1 MKLKFYVMLC
11 LLLSM
16 KVTAQQVIAN
26 AGEFWNNSEGS
37 LSWTIGEVVTETVT
51 VTGYHLTQG
60 FQQIQEG
67 YLILSDN
74 LFSNDITIFPNP
86 FSSEVKIQTIDNH
99 ADYDLI
105 VFDYQN
111 KIVYQ
116 KNFLFSP
123 ACEQLTIDLS
133 SLAAGYYYFELIIP
147 IENKRFIQRLIK
159 LKDDQ

>member
-1 MKLKFYVMLC
+1 MKLKFYIILC
-11 LLLSM
+11 LLFSM

-51 VTGYHLTQG
+51 TASYQLTQG

-67 YLILSDN
+67 YLVLSDN
-74 LFSNDITIFPNP
+74 LFLNDITIFPNP
-86 FSSEVKIQTIDNH
+86 FSSEVKIQTNYEH
-99 ADYDLI
+99 AVFDLI

-116 KNFLFSP
+116 NEILFSP

-133 SLAAGYYYFELIIP
+133 VLDAGYYYFELTTP
-147 IENKRFIQRLIK
+147 LENKRFIQRLIK
-159 LKDDQ
+159 LKDD

>member
-1 MKLKFYVMLC
+1 MKLKFYIILC
-11 LLLSM
+11 LLFSM

-51 VTGYHLTQG
+51 TTSYQLTQG

-67 YLILSDN
+67 YLVLSDN
-74 LFSNDITIFPNP
+74 LFLNDITIFPNP
-86 FSSEVKIQTIDNH
+86 FSSEVKIQTNYKH
-99 ADYDLI
+99 AVFDLI

-116 KNFLFSP
+116 NEILFSP

-133 SLAAGYYYFELIIP
+133 VLDVGYYYFELTTP
-147 IENKRFIQRLIK
+147 LENKRFIQRLIK
-159 LKDDQ
+159 LKDD

>member
-1 MKLKFYVMLC
+1 MKLKFYIILC
-11 LLLSM
+11 LLFSM

-51 VTGYHLTQG
+51 TTSYQLTQG

-67 YLILSDN
+67 YLVLSDN
-74 LFSNDITIFPNP
+74 LFLNDITIFPNP
-86 FSSEVKIQTIDNH
+86 FSSEVKIQTNYKH
-99 ADYDLI
+99 AVFDLI

-116 KNFLFSP
+116 NEILFSP

-133 SLAAGYYYFELIIP
+133 VLDAGYYYFELTTP
-147 IENKRFIQRLIK
+147 LENKRFIQRLIK
-159 LKDDQ
+159 LKDD

>member
-1 MKLKFYVMLC
+1 MKLKFYIILC
-11 LLLSM
+11 LLFSM

-51 VTGYHLTQG
+51 TTNYQLTQG

-67 YLILSDN
+67 YLVLSDN
-74 LFSNDITIFPNP
+74 LFLNDITIFPNP
-86 FSSEVKIQTIDNH
+86 FSSEVKIQTNYKH
-99 ADYDLI
+99 AVFDLI

-116 KNFLFSP
+116 NKILFSP

-133 SLAAGYYYFELIIP
+133 ALAAGYYYFELTTP
-147 IENKRFIQRLIK
+147 FENKRFIQRLIK
-159 LKDDQ
+159 LKDD